1 MRRKSGLGNGW
12 MHLRGSTL
20 IKHDSENVLALPLTR
35 VPNSNNNS
43 VQGPNGSNTNNWKTN
58 NGPCPSGC
66 SAADRPLTRTTTLR
80 KHIKTLYF
88 KFPSITLRLE
98 ICELKVLE
106 RFREGNKQSG
116 NILFTKDVL
125 DYVYNNPTPLK
136 IYEILCFY
144 FSF

>member
-43 VQGPNGSNTNNWKTN
+43 VRGPNSSNTNNGKTN
-58 NGPCPSGC
+58 NGPCPGGC

-80 KHIKTLYF
+80 KNIKTLTF
-88 KFPSITLRLE
+88 KFPSITFKLE

-106 RFREGNKQSG
+106 RFRDGNKPSG
-116 NILFTKDVL
+116 NILSTKDLLEDV
-125 DYVYNNPTPLK
+125 
-136 IYEILCFY
+136 
-144 FSF
+144 